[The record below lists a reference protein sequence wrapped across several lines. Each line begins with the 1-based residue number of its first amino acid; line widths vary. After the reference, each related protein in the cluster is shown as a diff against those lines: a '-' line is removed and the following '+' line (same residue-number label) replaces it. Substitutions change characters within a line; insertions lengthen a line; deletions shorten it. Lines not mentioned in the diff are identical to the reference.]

1 MMENPCY
8 SDIDSETFTKLST
21 YKDVFFSFVT
31 LNFFLNQY
39 INYRNAVPSYLI
51 LSTRCAVV

>member
-1 MMENPCY
+1 MENPCY